1 MKTLPATNRTK
12 AFTRTELFVVI
23 AVIAV
28 LVVAMLLPALSAAK
42 QKALR
47 ITCVNHLAQIG
58 TTFKIWEGDHGDKF
72 PMYFAR
78 TNSETMGL
86 IGSGRAYVLWQTL
99 SNELSSA
106 KVLRCPADTKRV
118 AVTNFSAGFS
128 DANISYFFSLDTTTD
143 INPQMI
149 LDGDDNLAVNG
160 VRVKPGILNLSTTNS
175 LAWTKERHGVVGN
188 IGMADGSVM
197 QVTSNMLNSIV
208 LAATNG
214 SPVNTYRLVI
224 P

>member
-1 MKTLPATNRTK
+1 
-12 AFTRTELFVVI
+12 
-23 AVIAV
+23 
-28 LVVAMLLPALSAAK
+28 
-42 QKALR
+42 
-47 ITCVNHLAQIG
+47 
-58 TTFKIWEGDHGDKF
+58 
-72 PMYFAR
+72 
-78 TNSETMGL
+78 
-86 IGSGRAYVLWQTL
+86 
-99 SNELSSA
+99 
-106 KVLRCPADTKRV
+106 
-118 AVTNFSAGFS
+118 VTNFSAGFS